1 MYWSEMLRLNC
12 QLRPDSE
19 VSDVTKGVRGLAKGR
34 WLRSCR
40 FFFIPSHPLLQ
51 VRLNIDFTLYREEGN
66 ISLVIFS
73 HGIEAGFV
81 IRESH
86 MLALFIGSADS

>member
-1 MYWSEMLRLNC
+1 MCWLEMLRLNC

-40 FFFIPSHPLLQ
+40 VFFFFSSLSQLQ
-51 VRLNIDFTLYREEGN
+51 VRLKVGLTLHREEGN
-66 ISLVIFS
+66 ISLVIFC
-73 HGIEAGFV
+73 HGREAGSEQLV
-81 IRESH
+81 
-86 MLALFIGSADS
+86 L